1 MIPVLVVFLYLAVIA
16 VIGLFAFKKGN
27 ANTEDFFLA
36 SRTVGS
42 MVFFLS
48 LFATNMTAFAIL
60 GSSGLAYR
68 RGIGI
73 YGLMASSSGFMIPLT
88 IFFIGTR
95 LWAFGKRYGHQTQV
109 QFFRAR
115 WECDAIGTVIF
126 ALSAAMLIPYMIIS
140 IMGGGTV
147 LEELST
153 AKGAHDPLISYWLGC
168 AIVAVFVTISVFFGG
183 MRGTVWVNIF
193 QTILFLCFGFVAV
206 MVISHALPHTFGE
219 YLTTLGSEPKT
230 SFLLTRERMPK
241 EEFWSYTLIPLSSI
255 MFPHMAIMCFSARKV
270 SAFKRTVIVYP
281 IAIMLI
287 WLPCIFLGVIGVATL
302 GKLADPDGVL
312 LRMLAEYA
320 PAWLAGILGAG
331 IISAVMGSDAHQV
344 LAMST
349 MFTKDIYTHYGG
361 HEKYGEK
368 AAVHFARGFILVVT
382 VIAYLIA
389 LYLKEKQGIFEIAIR
404 FAFSGFAAMAP
415 VMVAAL
421 FWKRSTKWGAL
432 ASTLFVAV
440 TLVGF
445 ALLQGSPAPPQTP
458 PVKPAAATV
467 KSTGVEWK
475 PGAVVVNGDASNN
488 AQLTGSNSTV
498 TITPLSKVDT
508 MEDKEKPS
516 DVPKVNPA
524 IPANAS
530 GAKSAAT
537 PPQPKLDI
545 IWQAGGHIVLS
556 RSPATGDVRF
566 WNFARTPAGGFM
578 TVVPMVFGSALCM
591 IIFSLLT
598 RPPSRETIDKYFE
611 PQTKP

>member
-1 MIPVLVVFLYLAVIA
+1 MIPVIVVFLYLAIVA
-16 VIGLFAFKKGN
+16 FIGFAAFKKGQS
-27 ANTEDFFLA
+27 NTEDFFLA
-36 SRTVGS
+36 GRTIGP

-48 LFATNMTAFAIL
+48 IFATNMTAFAIL

-73 YGLMASSSGFMIPLT
+73 YGLMASSSGFVIPLT

-95 LWAFGKRYGHQTQV
+95 LWALGKRFGHQTQV

-115 WECDAIGTVIF
+115 WECDAIGTMIF
-126 ALSAAMLIPYMIIS
+126 LLSAAMLVPYMIIS

-147 LEELST
+147 LREISI
-153 AKGAHDPLISYWLGC
+153 AKGSTDPMIPYWLGC
-168 AIVAVFVTISVFFGG
+168 AIVAVVVTVNVFFGG

-206 MVISHALPHTFGE
+206 MVISHALPHGFSYYMQE
-219 YLTTLGSEPKT
+219 IAHSPKT
-230 SFLLTRERMPK
+230 HFLLTREKMPK

-270 SAFKRTVIVYP
+270 SAFKRTVVIYP
-281 IAIMLI
+281 IAILLI
-287 WLPCIFLGVIGVATL
+287 WLPCIFLGVLGVATL
-302 GKLADPDGVL
+302 GKISDPDGVL
-312 LRMLAEYA
+312 LRMLAEYT

-361 HEKYGEK
+361 REKYGEK
-368 AAVHFARGFILVVT
+368 AAVHFARAFILIVT

-389 LYLKEKQGIFEIAIR
+389 LYLKSKQGIFEIAIR

-440 TLVGF
+440 TLVGSG
-445 ALLQGSPAPPQTP
+445 LLQGKPAVPPAVAA
-458 PVKPAAATV
+458 VKPTLAVAPDKSATNV
-467 KSTGVEWK
+467 
-475 PGAVVVNGDASNN
+475 AVTPDKLALASNN
-488 AQLTGSNSTV
+488 LVETTNKIA
-498 TITPLSKVDT
+498 DT
-508 MEDKEKPS
+508 NQSVQPAMVATKKPIA
-516 DVPKVNPA
+516 PA
-524 IPANAS
+524 HAAAS
-530 GAKSAAT
+530 A
-537 PPQPKLDI
+537 PPKLKLDV
-545 IWQAGGHIVLS
+545 IWQVGNHIILC
-556 RSPATGDVRF
+556 RSPVTGDLRF
-566 WNFARTPAGGFM
+566 WNYSGSPTGGFM
-578 TVVPMVFGSALCM
+578 SVVPMVIGSALCM

-598 RPPSRETIDKYFE
+598 RPPSRETIDKYFNF
-611 PQTKP
+611 